1 MVQHSP
7 QMTSAVMKLLQPEG
21 RGLEIAPYFDPFLLK
36 GGDLEVYYTDYIST
50 EEIRAKAAYN
60 PGGKSAEVPAVDFVW
75 VPGKPLAECAPSG
88 LTFDYAAAS
97 HVMEHVPN
105 PIGWLNEILA
115 VLNPGGR
122 LALFL
127 PDRRRNVD
135 IFRNLTSF
143 GELVG
148 LWITQPAVPTPHQI
162 LDFMTMSLDGT
173 KLSGDWSNLSV
184 ATAPTFYSDS
194 DSLSFATSAGMNGT
208 YVDIHAT
215 VWEPEHCVKVLERV
229 VQAGLLNVA
238 ISSPEETELEFAVVL
253 TKLGEPASLPPPRP
267 KGISDTSSIQNLPA
281 GLDRLLEEMISRQLS
296 TLVHRQEVALHDIG
310 FAINQGHE
318 TALKLDALAQAVQR
332 LEANSRQR
340 RHWSPLAAW
349 KK

>member
-7 QMTSAVMKLLQPEG
+7 QMTSAVMKLLRPEG
-21 RGLEIAPYFDPFLLK
+21 RGLEVAPYFDPFLLK

-50 EEIRAKAAYN
+50 EEIRAKAANN
-60 PGGKSAEVPAVDFVW
+60 PGGKSAEVPAIDFVW
-75 VPGKPLAECAPSG
+75 IPGKPLAACAPVG

-105 PIGWLNEILA
+105 PIGWLNEILTL
-115 VLNPGGR
+115 LNPGGR

-127 PDRRRNVD
+127 PDRRRNID

-162 LDFMTMSLDGT
+162 LDFMTMSLDAT

-184 ATAPTFYSDS
+184 ATAPTFYSDT

-238 ISSPEETELEFAVVL
+238 ISPPEETELEFAVVL
-253 TKLGEPASLPPPRP
+253 TKLGEPARLAPSLPQ
-267 KGISDTSSIQNLPA
+267 GNNNTLPA
-281 GLDRLLEEMISRQLS
+281 QQMTEPVNSELEEMISRQLS
-296 TLVHRQEVALHDIG
+296 ALVHRQEVAKHDIG

-318 TALKLDALAQAVQR
+318 TALKLDALALAVQR
-332 LEANSRQR
+332 LEANSRQK
-340 RHWSPLAAW
+340 RHWSSLAAG